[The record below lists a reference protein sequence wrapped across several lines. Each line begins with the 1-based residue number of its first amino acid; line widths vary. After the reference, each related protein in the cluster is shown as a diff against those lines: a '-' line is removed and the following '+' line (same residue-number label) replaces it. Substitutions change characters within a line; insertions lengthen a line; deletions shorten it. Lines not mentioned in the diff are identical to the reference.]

1 MILISWSVAEVLK
14 YPAIPINNAIHCGSW
29 LVSSHICFV
38 YLPQDCVVPA
48 MMRGIS
54 IAQDRAVPHGLPQ
67 TFRP

>member
-1 MILISWSVAEVLK
+1 IAVCQS
-14 YPAIPINNAIHCGSW
+14 AIVQLTHRNREQAHSYIWFC
-29 LVSSHICFV
+29 V
-38 YLPQDCVVPA
+38 LPQVCLVPA